1 MNGENIMD
9 KITVD
14 IEKLDTIMKVLHDTN
29 TKEVSF
35 EFLVGSCFPKILT
48 NIKEEMKRQHAMGY
62 AEGLKESQK

>member
-14 IEKLDTIMKVLHDTN
+14 IKKLDAMMKVLHDTN
-29 TKEVSF
+29 TKKVSF

-48 NIKEEMKRQHAMGY
+48 NIKEEMKRQHALGY

>member
-14 IEKLDTIMKVLHDTN
+14 IKKLDAMMKVLHDTN

-48 NIKEEMKRQHAMGY
+48 NIKEEMKRQHALGY
-62 AEGLKESQK
+62 AEGLKKSQK

>member
-1 MNGENIMD
+1 MVGELKMD

-14 IEKLDTIMKVLHDTN
+14 IKKLDAIMKVLHDTN

-62 AEGLKESQK
+62 AEGLKAKEN

>member
-14 IEKLDTIMKVLHDTN
+14 IKKLDAMMKVLHDTN

-48 NIKEEMKRQHAMGY
+48 NIKEEMKRQHALGY